1 LTDSTAGIGE
11 GALVSLTQTDSAGR
25 YKLEAIPPGR
35 YYIQA
40 GLVDFP
46 TYYPGVTTTNG
57 ARSIQITAG
66 AALEALDFG
75 LVLAPGVRVGGRV
88 PLGAVRPT
96 MVRLTGG
103 SRPLPTNMVQV
114 QADGSFEFLRV
125 PPGSYTLVANPA
137 NILPNLPIVVADKD
151 IDVGV
156 PPGAGVKVI
165 GVVGLGQKSL
175 RPANQKVVLTGS
187 SAWSQLETTVSNDGK
202 FELARVP
209 AGTYTLRTVPGSLG
223 AQGTLVVADRDMTG
237 VVIPAVLELT
247 GIVVLQDGQ
256 QLPMLSP
263 ALMIQAVPAK
273 GTTLATAIRAD
284 GGFRFPLIEGEYRIS
299 MGKLPEGISV
309 KSIQYGSSDILNSP
323 LKLDGSEDV
332 RQIRVTMERN

>member
-1 LTDSTAGIGE
+1 
-11 GALVSLTQTDSAGR
+11 
-25 YKLEAIPPGR
+25 
-35 YYIQA
+35 
-40 GLVDFP
+40 
-46 TYYPGVTTTNG
+46 
-57 ARSIQITAG
+57 
-66 AALEALDFG
+66 
-75 LVLAPGVRVGGRV
+75 
-88 PLGAVRPT
+88 
-96 MVRLTGG
+96 
-103 SRPLPTNMVQV
+103 MVQV
-114 QADGSFEFLRV
+114 QADGTFEFLRV
-125 PPGSYTLVANPA
+125 PPGNYTLTANPA

-156 PPGAGVKVI
+156 PPGAGVKVNGI
-165 GVVGLGQKSL
+165 VGLGEKSP

-187 SAWSQLETTVSNDGK
+187 SAWSQLETAVSNDGK

-209 AGTYTLRTVPGSLG
+209 PGIYTLRTVPGSLS

-237 VVIPAVLELT
+237 VLIPAVLELT

-299 MGKLPEGISV
+299 FGKLPEGISV
-309 KSIQYGSSDILNSP
+309 KSIAYGSIDLLSTP
-323 LKLDGSEDV
+323 LKLDGSEAV
-332 RQIRVTMERN
+332 REIRVTMERE